1 MSDGL
6 LVRHCA
12 PTMANIKTGSLFC
25 GSFSSER
32 EMISDIRHLNLRLKN
47 KGIRVLPMNYKDG
60 RGLIYVYRPK
70 RLINDLQDCEA
81 CRILRSFGYSCSD
94 ENACLRRLICRIKQE
109 GDFPHEIGLFLGY
122 PPEDVDGFINH
133 KGECKFCGHWKVY
146 GDVESA
152 KCCFAKY
159 RKCTDLYCRQWQKG
173 KDIEHLTVA
182 V

>member
-25 GSFSSER
+25 GSFSSEK

-47 KGIRVLPMNYKDG
+47 KGIRFLPMNYKDG

-81 CRILRSFGYSCSD
+81 CRILRGFGYSCSD

-122 PPEDVDGFINH
+122 PPKMLTDSSITKENANSADIGKFMVMLNQRNAVSRDTVNAQIFIAGN
-133 KGECKFCGHWKVY
+133 G
-146 GDVESA
+146 
-152 KCCFAKY
+152 
-159 RKCTDLYCRQWQKG
+159 RKG
-173 KDIEHLTVA
+173 KISNA
-182 V
+182 